1 MKIYKAISAALSAL
15 LMSVIGSVYAGAVS
29 IQPVAANENK
39 ATVWIFAGII
49 GVAAVGGIIYY
60 IISNKKK

>member
-1 MKIYKAISAALSAL
+1 MKVYKMITAALSAL
-15 LMSVIGSVYAGAVS
+15 LMSVIGSIYAGAVS
-29 IQPVAANENK
+29 VQPVAANESK

-49 GVAAVGGIIYY
+49 GVAAVGGVIYC